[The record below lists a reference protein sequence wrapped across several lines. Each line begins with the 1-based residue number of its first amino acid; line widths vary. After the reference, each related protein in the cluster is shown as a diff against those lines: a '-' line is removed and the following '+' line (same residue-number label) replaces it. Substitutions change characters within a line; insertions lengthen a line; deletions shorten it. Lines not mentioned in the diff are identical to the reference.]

1 MAMLPV
7 TSGYARVSKAD
18 DQARNLETQL
28 GILTDHGIRKD
39 LILSDVAS
47 GRTMNR
53 TGWMD
58 LMSRVQPG
66 DTIVVSFLD
75 RFSRNFEE
83 GVRIQAELTGHDIGI
98 VAIQEN
104 INTTDGSAAAKFF
117 RRSILAQGAYQVDS
131 ASERIKLGLDRARAG
146 GKQIGRPPALTLEQ
160 VEQCRRMAEEGA
172 GLRQIA
178 RGMTCSPSTVKKA
191 LADPPTGDMSTDSG
205 MARMRGEK
213 PI

>member
-1 MAMLPV
+1 MVMLPV
-7 TSGYARVSKAD
+7 TYGYARVSKAD
-18 DQARNLETQL
+18 DDARNLETQL
-28 GILTDHGIRKD
+28 GILADHGIRED
-39 LILSDVAS
+39 LIFSDVAS

-66 DTIVVSFLD
+66 DTIVVAFLD

-83 GVRIQAELTGHDIGI
+83 GVRIQAELTGRDIGI

-117 RRSILAQGAYQVDS
+117 RRSMLAQGAYQVDS
-131 ASERIKLGLDRARAG
+131 ASERIKLGLDRARSG

-178 RGMTCSPSTVKKA
+178 RVMTCSPATVKKA
-191 LADPPTGDMSTDSG
+191 LAAPHL
-205 MARMRGEK
+205 EK
-213 PI
+213 